1 MDIQM
6 RLYWEAYSENFTTND
21 LIRGLHSHL
30 RDYENEFVNGA
41 IVDIGCG
48 QTTFLFDYT
57 SSNRKLIGI
66 DNEQFQL
73 DQLKNRLD
81 ALSITGADIELL
93 NLALLSD
100 PLPSQTYSVVFL
112 ANILHFFNLAQCDEI
127 ITQLKL
133 NLVSGSFIYVWVH
146 SDKYYA
152 NDPTNPENNEYF
164 KHYFTLADLDNLF
177 IPSGFERLLFSESE
191 RLFSKKE
198 MQTQEKWLE
207 KYLDHLEIFDE
218 RERESIKDEE
228 LINHPENDIIC
239 IYRLL

>member
-1 MDIQM
+1 MDTQM
-6 RLYWEAYSENFTTND
+6 RLYWEAYSETFTTDD
-21 LIRGLHSHL
+21 LIRVLHNPL

-48 QTTFLFDYT
+48 QTTFLFDYIST
-57 SSNRKLIGI
+57 NRKLIGI

-81 ALSITGADIELL
+81 ALPNIDTNIELL
-93 NLALLSD
+93 NLTLLND
-100 PLPSQTYSVVFL
+100 TLPSETYSVVFL
-112 ANILHFFNLAQCDEI
+112 ANILHFFDLAQCQNI
-127 ITQLKL
+127 ITQLTL

-152 NDPTNPENNEYF
+152 NDPSNPENNDYF
-164 KHYFTLADLDNLF
+164 KHYFSLADLDGLF
-177 IPSGFERLLFSESE
+177 IPSGFERLLYSETE

-207 KYLDHLEIFDE
+207 KHLDHLEIFDE
-218 RERESIKDEE
+218 SERESIKEE
-228 LINHPENDIIC
+228 HLINNPESDIIC